1 MNSKPQCI
9 RDIILEVYEI
19 HRLKHELQNPRMYKL
34 QNPRMYKLQNPR
46 MYKFQTSD
54 CKNIIDFEQYN
65 FPARCLNYKV
75 TLQYERVCK

>member
-34 QNPRMYKLQNPR
+34 QNPRMYK
-46 MYKFQTSD
+46 FQTSD
-54 CKNIIDFEQYN
+54 CKNIIDLEQYN